1 MPLHVF
7 RNHPFWKPLPAD
19 TTRPRTRSGGIG
31 LNSLHQDCVNLENP
45 PDLIF
50 FHCIRNDPA
59 GGGTTL
65 VCPTSDLEEEIAP
78 EILEELAR
86 PVYMDGLAFDLEG
99 VGDDINPFPLF
110 DKDADWPWRYTGRI
124 LETIFEQDGT
134 IDFDALL
141 EFDRILS
148 NRAIKIDLKPHDVL
162 VVNQKKAF
170 HGRLPMGPDQERW
183 EIQERRL
190 VIQAYGRL

>member
-1 MPLHVF
+1 MISDLRATLNYPGYHYLPGFTANTDDAEVAILDLVMSVSMPLHVF

-86 PVYMDGLAFDLEG
+86 PVYMDGLAF
-99 VGDDINPFPLF
+99 VGEL
-110 DKDADWPWRYTGRI
+110 R
-124 LETIFEQDGT
+124 
-134 IDFDALL
+134 ALL
-141 EFDRILS
+141 PNVGIIVISGNLDEEEARVFSDLGVQTFLDKPFTQNKLVSALS
-148 NRAIKIDLKPHDVL
+148 RVL
-162 VVNQKKAF
+162 AV
-170 HGRLPMGPDQERW
+170 
-183 EIQERRL
+183 
-190 VIQAYGRL
+190 